1 MKRSTWILLI
11 IFVALAGLLFYLN
24 RQDGAAQDDLELMTE
39 TSQPVEFLFTDESG
53 VPLGIQ
59 ISDTDGNFV
68 EIVRNEE
75 GTWMLKQPTETGA
88 NQGMAEGA
96 ASQVT
101 ALRILSTL
109 DLAPE
114 YAGLVLPS
122 YLLTVNFSSGETF
135 TVEIGDQTT
144 TESGYYARMAM
155 SDKIHVISKPGVDS
169 LLRLLSDPPFP
180 EETEPA
186 SEETGSG
193 N

>member
-24 RQDGAAQDDLELMTE
+24 RQEGASQGDPESMTE

-53 VPLGIQ
+53 VPLGIE
-59 ISDTDGNFV
+59 ISDPDGEFV
-68 EIVRNEE
+68 QIMRNEE
-75 GTWMLKQPTETGA
+75 GTWMLKQPTETVA

-114 YAGLVLPS
+114 YAGLVPPS
-122 YLLTVNFSSGETF
+122 YLVTVDFSSGEAF
-135 TVEIGDQTT
+135 TVEIGDLTP

-155 SDKIHVISKPGVDS
+155 SDKIQVISKSGIDS
-169 LLRLLSDPPFP
+169 LLKLLSNPPYPDISTP
-180 EETEPA
+180 EP
-186 SEETGSG
+186 GYG
-193 N
+193 H